1 VELKIRGPA
10 HTVASSDRRQGVI
23 VTFRGREEMPV
34 EAWIGGPLA
43 RFQAPAG
50 VQLRLAAIANSPWH
64 ATTSPQLVSKA
75 PRFLS
80 FTHDFTDVFIECIYL
95 QDLAWLC
102 LPGGKARRYMA
113 PSLGRQDHASM
124 CCVYLVVAGLV

>member
-1 VELKIRGPA
+1 
-10 HTVASSDRRQGVI
+10 
-23 VTFRGREEMPV
+23 V

-64 ATTSPQLVSKA
+64 ATTSPQLDSKA

-102 LPGGKARRYMA
+102 LPGGKARRYMDA
-113 PSLGRQDHASM
+113 CTWLQASEAIGRQDHASM